1 MIDNNPRAPAIA
13 APPLFLLV
21 ALAALQPLTLNVLMP
36 ATPNVARD
44 LGTSYG
50 TVQLTLSLYLAT
62 VAIVQLIT
70 GPLSDRHGRRPIVL
84 LALSLFIAGCFGA
97 IFAPS
102 IEWLLAARV
111 VQAMG
116 AGTAFTL
123 MRTIVRDTSTRDQA
137 ASRIGYVMVS
147 MLVIPMF
154 APTIGSFIDTH
165 FAWRAIF
172 VFLTAAG
179 ILVLP
184 LSIVFLRETNPL

>member
-116 AGTAFTL
+116 AGTA
-123 MRTIVRDTSTRDQA
+123 
-137 ASRIGYVMVS
+137 
-147 MLVIPMF
+147 
-154 APTIGSFIDTH
+154 
-165 FAWRAIF
+165 
-172 VFLTAAG
+172 
-179 ILVLP
+179 
-184 LSIVFLRETNPL
+184 